1 MSNSEPPTGSEA
13 TPPPPPPPAQ
23 QQQQQS
29 VPATVVP
36 SSSSRPSSLIR
47 GPQMSNSEP
56 PAGSEAM
63 PPPPPPP
70 AQQQQQQSVPAAVV
84 PSPSSSAPKPKLA
97 FSTAKPPFSSPGDY
111 HRFSTHP
118 RRTADQEPEA
128 IIVKSPPL
136 TFGNRF
142 QSLNS
147 IKCILPNMGIRRSNQ
162 YVFHQ
167 PLKRKGDTA
176 AFEAESREWN
186 VSSAYTEVAN
196 SPIQTPVSEEGGKAS
211 KASNGSRSTKSAQQ
225 NDNANT
231 GLPGNNLTS
240 TGPFRDDSSLGL
252 LTKKF
257 INLIKHAED
266 GILDLNKA
274 AETLEVQKRRI
285 YDITNVLEGIGLIE
299 KKFKNIIQWKG
310 HDVTPGETDE
320 SAASLQ
326 FLLRVCTTGIVS
338 SYLVNCFIKQ
348 EEIENLN
355 IEESRIDEQI
365 RKMKERLRVLSEDS
379 NNLRFLF
386 VTEDDIKNLPG
397 FQNETL
403 MVIKAPHGTKLEVPD
418 PDEAADNG
426 QKRYRMM
433 VRSTMGRIDV
443 YLVSKFEVKSE
454 EIQGVEPPAPSLPCT
469 SVINDNPA
477 TTTVVTETSSKG
489 KEIAVEGQD
498 VLNSPHV
505 PFSGIMKIAPS
516 DAGRDADYWFLS
528 DAEYSLTDMWRTDR
542 ILCYN

>member
-1 MSNSEPPTGSEA
+1 MSNSEPPAGSEA

-36 SSSSRPSSLIR
+36 SPSSRPSSLIR

-70 AQQQQQQSVPAAVV
+70 GQQQQQQSVPATVV

-136 TFGNRF
+136 
-142 QSLNS
+142 
-147 IKCILPNMGIRRSNQ
+147 
-162 YVFHQ
+162 
-167 PLKRKGDTA
+167 KRKGDTA
-176 AFEAESREWN
+176 AHEAEYREWN

-196 SPIQTPVSEEGGKAS
+196 SPIQTPVSGEGEKAS

-310 HDVTPGETDE
+310 HDATPGETDE
-320 SAASLQ
+320 SATSL
-326 FLLRVCTTGIVS
+326 
-338 SYLVNCFIKQ
+338 Q

-355 IEESRIDEQI
+355 IEESSYDERIREVQ
-365 RKMKERLRVLSEDS
+365 ERLRVLSEDS

-386 VTEDDIKNLPG
+386 VTEDDIINLPG

-403 MVIKAPHGTKLEVPD
+403 MVIKAPRGTTIEVPK
-418 PDEAADNG
+418 PDEAVDNA
-426 QKRYRMM
+426 QRRYRMV
-433 VRSTMGRIDV
+433 VRSTTDHIDV

-454 EIQGVEPPAPSLPCT
+454 EIQGVEPPAPSLPST

-477 TTTVVTETSSKG
+477 TTTVVTEKSSKG

-498 VLNSPHV
+498 VLNSPHD
-505 PFSGIMKIAPS
+505 PFSGIMKIVPS
-516 DAGRDADYWFLS
+516 DADRDADYWFLS
-528 DAEYSLTDMWRTDR
+528 DAEYSLTDMWRTDPTVGLDWDNLG
-542 ILCYN
+542 ISNTSSSSSSSSSSIPPNTQTPPPSDPTTEPPPSNPTKKPPPSASNTTPP